1 MDSSSVHLEADFTLL
16 RGELAGICRRKA
28 KRYRFSLATVG
39 FLTFDDGSSQ
49 EVWLVDISEKG
60 IGFYSDWPLE
70 PGTKLVLKLSGSA
83 KGPIKLAAKI
93 IHSTKHEKGNWLIG
107 CEFAEMLEP
116 QTLAELI

>member
-1 MDSSSVHLEADFTLL
+1 MQSSSIHLEADFTLL
-16 RGELAGICRRKA
+16 RGELAGICRRQV
-28 KRYRFSLATVG
+28 KRYRFTLATVG

-70 PGTKLVLKLSGSA
+70 PATRLVLKLSGCVR
-83 KGPIKLAAKI
+83 GPLRLEAKI
-93 IHSTKHEKGNWLIG
+93 IHSTRHDKGNWLIG